1 MKKLI
6 LYITLLFLILN
17 TGLNLFAQADDN
29 HLKELKEQMKKD
41 GEGWTK
47 GAGIGLD
54 FAQLAL
60 INPRVGTGDNKLGF
74 GGLGNIY
81 ANYKKGNLFWENR
94 ASIQLA
100 IQRIGSS
107 DKPFQKSLDRFL
119 IGSKVGH
126 KLNEKLALAVEA
138 EVETQLTPT
147 YEGNILKPDAGQPQV
162 SGFFSPATMR
172 LSPGLDYK
180 ATEHLTLFYSPA
192 SLKLIYISDQNIAN
206 RGVFGTEKNSDGSF
220 KKSDL
225 QLGSTFK
232 AIYNNKYFGD
242 KLVVSSILDLFS
254 NYLKNPQNID
264 VQWHN
269 DISWNILKGFSLNLV
284 VDVLYDDDILV
295 QVDRN
300 NDNKFAPD
308 ELGKR
313 ATIIQALLLKYNL
326 VF

>member
-1 MKKLI
+1 MKKII
-6 LYITLLFLILN
+6 LSTFLTVLFLAI
-17 TGLNLFAQADDN
+17 GVKLFSQADDN
-29 HLKELKEQMKKD
+29 RLKEIKEQMKKD
-41 GEGWTK
+41 GEGWTR

-54 FAQLAL
+54 FTQLAL
-60 INPRVGTGDNKLGF
+60 INPRVGSGDNKIGF
-74 GGLGNIY
+74 GGLGNIF
-81 ANYKKGNLFWENR
+81 ANYKKGDLFWNNR

-100 IQRIGSS
+100 IQRIGNSS
-107 DKPFQKSLDRFL
+107 NPFQKSLDRL
-119 IGSKVGH
+119 LLGSKVGH
-126 KLNEKLALAVEA
+126 KLNEKLSFAVEA

-162 SGFFSPATMR
+162 AGFFSPATIR
-172 LSPGLDYK
+172 LSPGLDYT
-180 ATEHLTLFYSPA
+180 ATKHLTLFYSPA

-206 RGVFGTEKNSDGSF
+206 RGTFGTEKNDDGSY

-232 AIYNNKYFGD
+232 AIYNNKYFAD
-242 KLVVSSILDLFS
+242 KMVVSSVLDLFS

-269 DISWNILKGFSLNLV
+269 DISWTIWKGLALNLV

-326 VF
+326 IF

>member
-1 MKKLI
+1 MKTI
-6 LYITLLFLILN
+6 V
-17 TGLNLFAQADDN
+17 LNLFLAILTVNSVYNLRAQADDN
-29 HLKELKEQMKKD
+29 SLKELKDQTKKD
-41 GEGWTK
+41 GKGWTR

-60 INPRVGTGDNKLGF
+60 INPRVGAGDNKLGF
-74 GGLGNIY
+74 GGLGNIN
-81 ANYKKGNLFWENR
+81 ANYKKADLFWENR

-119 IGSKVGH
+119 LGSKLGH
-126 KLNEKLALAVEA
+126 KLNEKIALAVEA
-138 EVETQLTPT
+138 EIETQLTPT
-147 YEGNILKPDAGQPQV
+147 YEGNILNPDTGQAKIA
-162 SGFFSPATMR
+162 GFFAPATIR

-180 ATEHLTLFYSPA
+180 LTEHLTLFYSPA
-192 SLKLIYISDQNIAN
+192 SLKLIYISNQNIAN
-206 RGVFGTEKNSDGSF
+206 RGVFGTQKNDDGTF

-242 KLVVSSILDLFS
+242 KLVVSSTLDLFS
-254 NYLKNPQNID
+254 NYFRNPQNID
-264 VQWHN
+264 FQWHN
-269 DISWNILKGFSLNLV
+269 DISWNIWKGFALNLV

-300 NDNKFAPD
+300 NDNKYDAG

-313 ATIIQALLLKYNL
+313 ATVIQALLLKYNL